1 MRLQVVLYHFWVHLD
16 CTLVDSSLIS
26 LSNAQSIKFLQVRKL
41 LEYDW
46 PVASFSGCWVA
57 FESEFFKSSAV
68 LHDMIKLAQIF
79 DPVVPQVKI
88 DKFLL
93 IREILDLTDEVV
105 IEVQLSQLLVF
116 LQTFDLLNLIE

>member
-1 MRLQVVLYHFWVHLD
+1 
-16 CTLVDSSLIS
+16 
-26 LSNAQSIKFLQVRKL
+26 
-41 LEYDW
+41 
-46 PVASFSGCWVA
+46 
-57 FESEFFKSSAV
+57 
-68 LHDMIKLAQIF
+68 MIKLAQIF